1 MDALGQAIELAVAP
15 VFLLTAVA
23 GMLNALGTRIAR
35 VIDRARWLQTFIEE
49 RGNQCN
55 TERLCRYQEEL
66 VSLSLRSR
74 IINLATALMVL
85 CAVLIGATVM
95 EIFYA
100 TGIAG
105 RLSLPTT
112 ISFTFLGGFGVFLV
126 ACALYLAEI
135 LIASRSIKIGPLPG
149 LARPPSAGADDR
161 GPVRPPAGFPSAD
174 PGRSTEAEG

>member
-1 MDALGQAIELAVAP
+1 MNPIGQAIELAVAP

-35 VIDRARWLQTFIEE
+35 VIDRSRWLQNFIED
-49 RGNQCN
+49 RGGQCN
-55 TERLCRYQEEL
+55 TERLCRYQDEL
-66 VSLSLRSR
+66 VSLALRSR
-74 IINLATALMVL
+74 IINLSTALMVL

-95 EIFYA
+95 EIFYS

-105 RLSLPTT
+105 QLTLPST
-112 ISFTFLGGFGVFLV
+112 ISFTFLGGFGVFLL

-149 LARPPSAGADDR
+149 SAM
-161 GPVRPPAGFPSAD
+161 RPPAADGDPDLALQPAARQSAD
-174 PGRSTEAEG
+174 PSQSRESAG